1 MRSTRHDLDLY
12 RRRSVPGKDDQ
23 VWIWW
28 MRPDGDSWRIAD
40 LVLNGRSAVNTEA
53 HEYATVLQNNN
64 GDMNALIAIM
74 RKRAGQRSMYSPL
87 AGAGVIL
94 CVRVRRSRISQVM
107 VR

>member
-1 MRSTRHDLDLY
+1 
-12 RRRSVPGKDDQ
+12 
-23 VWIWW
+23 

-40 LVLNGRSAVNTEA
+40 LVLNGRSAEA

-64 GDMNALIAIM
+64 GDMNALIFHAQAW
-74 RKRAGQRSMYSPL
+74 RTAVDDSPL

-107 VR
+107 AR